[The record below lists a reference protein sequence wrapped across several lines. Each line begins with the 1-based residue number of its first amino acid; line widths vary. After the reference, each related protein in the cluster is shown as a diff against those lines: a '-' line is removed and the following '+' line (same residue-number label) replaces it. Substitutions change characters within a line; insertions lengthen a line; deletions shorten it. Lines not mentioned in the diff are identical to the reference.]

1 MRWFRD
7 NATTLVG
14 WVVVICLAL
23 GARLASMDAAEVAT
37 AKTERDVAANS
48 QRITVLESD
57 VRLLSQTVHRQEQVV
72 TRQEQAQQDMD
83 KLVVELRTIVEVG
96 RGD

>member
-1 MRWFRD
+1 MRWFRE

-14 WVVVICLAL
+14 WVVVISLAL
-23 GARLASMDAAEVAT
+23 GARLASMDATVAST
-37 AKTERDVAANS
+37 AKAERDVASNS
-48 QRITVLESD
+48 KRITALESD
-57 VRLLSQTVHRQEQVV
+57 VRLLAQTVQRQEQVV
-72 TRQEQAQQDMD
+72 TRQEQAQKDLD